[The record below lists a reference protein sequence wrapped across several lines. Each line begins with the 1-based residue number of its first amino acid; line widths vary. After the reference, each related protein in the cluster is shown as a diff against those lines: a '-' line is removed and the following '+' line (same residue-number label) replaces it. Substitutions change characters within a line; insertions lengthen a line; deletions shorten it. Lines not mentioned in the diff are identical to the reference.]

1 MTDSASTPRIRLTQA
16 LFLLVLWAVAVSDG
30 HLFEGLGGLA
40 AQAAGFVLVSVGT
53 LWRIWTSAFIAGRK
67 DAELVDEGPY
77 ARCRHPLYLGSLI
90 AGLGLALTTRSLVL
104 TIALPTILFL
114 ILWRA
119 MRREER
125 FLSEHY
131 GQAWFD
137 YRDRVPAI
145 WPRLGP
151 VAVGARRE
159 VNLPLYRKA
168 FFDAATIFALW
179 LVVVGLDALRPHGAW
194 QAWFPLP

>member
-1 MTDSASTPRIRLTQA
+1 MADSASTPRIRLTQA

-77 ARCRHPLYLGSLI
+77 ARCRHPLYFGSLV
-90 AGLGLALTTRSLVL
+90 AGLGMALTTRSLVL

-114 ILWRA
+114 ILGRA

-125 FLSEHY
+125 FLGEHY
-131 GQAWFD
+131 GQAWAA
-137 YRDRVPAI
+137 YRASVPAI

-159 VNLPLYRKA
+159 VNLPVYRKA

-179 LVVVGLDALRPHGAW
+179 LVVVGLDALRPYGAW